1 MRFGHEL
8 TFPQAYRFIVE
19 EDVPAGQDRHSAVAM
34 QRLYR
39 KVIALPT
46 IADSTAEILQVI
58 ARFKR
63 VLHWHG
69 SDGRWLKK
77 LGSTTP
83 SINLGHMYNRF
94 MMPVKK
100 YMDDNHVLYG
110 ATQEIAC
117 VAVGGTWKSPHFSQ
131 NDAEM
136 LDATSQGLVKLV
148 LD

>member
-1 MRFGHEL
+1 ML
-8 TFPQAYRFIVE
+8 
-19 EDVPAGQDRHSAVAM
+19 
-34 QRLYR
+34 RLYH

-46 IADSTAEILQVI
+46 IADSTAEILEVVK
-58 ARFKR
+58 RFKR

-69 SDGRWLKK
+69 ADGRWLKK
-77 LGSTTP
+77 LGSTMP

-100 YMDDNHVLYG
+100 YMDDNNVLYG